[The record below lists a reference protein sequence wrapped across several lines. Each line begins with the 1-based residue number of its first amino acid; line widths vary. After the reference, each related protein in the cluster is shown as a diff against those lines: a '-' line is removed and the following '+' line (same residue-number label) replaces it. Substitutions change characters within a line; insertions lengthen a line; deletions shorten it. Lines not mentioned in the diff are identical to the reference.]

1 MIENRK
7 IKSSFRDPSGFLF
20 VNEGNLYRQINKS
33 YQNEFDKIIDSG
45 LYDELVEKELLIPHE
60 ESNVESS
67 QPEKCYKI
75 IKPKFIDFISYPYEW
90 SFSQLKDAAL
100 ITLEIQKIAL
110 KYGLTL
116 KDCSAYNVQFFN
128 GKPIFIDT
136 LSFEIYQEGQFWKGY
151 RQFCQHFLSPLALMS
166 HRDIR
171 LNQLLKI
178 YIDGIPLDLTAEL
191 LPMRTKSMFSL
202 FAHIHTHS
210 KKQKEYEG
218 KQIDVKKKKLSKN
231 SFVGVIESLH
241 SAIKKQNISLEK
253 TEWGN
258 YYSDTNYSEVA
269 MNDKKIIILNLIEKI
284 KPKNV
289 WDIGGNVGTF
299 SRISS
304 DKKISTVCFDID
316 PVAIEKNY
324 LECKE
329 KNEKYL
335 LPLLM
340 DLANPSPNIGWQNME
355 RDSFLTRGPVDLV
368 FALALIHHL
377 AISNNVPFELIS
389 EFFSKNCRNL
399 IIEFVPKIDSQVKR
413 LLSTREDIFLE
424 YDYEH
429 FEKEFEKFFTIVE
442 KKEIKDS
449 ERIIYYM
456 NNKKSID

>member
-1 MIENRK
+1 MPNHR

-20 VNEGNLYRQINKS
+20 TFEGSLYRQINKS
-33 YQNEFDKIIDSG
+33 YQNEFDKMIDSG
-45 LYDELVEKELLIPHE
+45 LYQKLVEKELLIPHE
-60 ESNVESS
+60 EVNVESS
-67 QPEKCYKI
+67 QPEKCYKT
-75 IKPKFIDFISYPYEW
+75 IKPKLIDFISYPYEW
-90 SFSQLKDAAL
+90 SFNQLKDAAL
-100 ITLEIQKIAL
+100 TTLEIQKIAMD
-110 KYGLTL
+110 YGLTL
-116 KDCSAYNVQFFN
+116 KDTSAYNVQFLN

-136 LSFEIYQEGQFWKGY
+136 LSFEIYQEGQFWKPY
-151 RQFCQHFLSPLALMS
+151 RQFCQHFLSPLALMN
-166 HRDIR
+166 HKDIR
-171 LNQLLKI
+171 LSQLLKI
-178 YIDGIPLDLTAEL
+178 YIDGIPLDLTSKL
-191 LPMRTKSMFSL
+191 LPAKTKTMFSL
-202 FAHIHTHS
+202 LTHIHAHS
-210 KKQKEYEG
+210 KKQKDYEG
-218 KQIDVKKKKLSKN
+218 KQVDVKKRKLSKN

-269 MNDKKIIILNLIEKI
+269 MNDKKTIILNLIEKI

-289 WDIGGNVGTF
+289 WDIGGNVGIF

-304 DKKISTVCFDID
+304 DKEIFTVCFDID

-335 LPLLM
+335 LPLLL
-340 DLANPSPNIGWQNME
+340 DLTNPSPDIGWQNME
-355 RDSFLTRGPVDLV
+355 RDSFLTRGPADLV

-389 EFFSKNCRNL
+389 EFFSRNCRNL
-399 IIEFVPKIDSQVKR
+399 IIEFVPKTDTQVKR
-413 LLSTREDIFLE
+413 LLSSREDIFSE

-429 FEKEFEKFFTIVE
+429 FEKEFEKLFIIIE

-456 NNKKSID
+456 QNKKPIN

>member
-1 MIENRK
+1 MPNHR

-20 VNEGNLYRQINKS
+20 TFEGSLYRQINKS
-33 YQNEFDKIIDSG
+33 YQNEFDKMIDSG
-45 LYDELVEKELLIPHE
+45 LYQKLVEKELLIPHE
-60 ESNVESS
+60 EVNVESS
-67 QPEKCYKI
+67 QPEKCYKT
-75 IKPKFIDFISYPYEW
+75 IKPKLIDFISYPYEW
-90 SFSQLKDAAL
+90 SFNQLKDAAL
-100 ITLEIQKIAL
+100 TTLEIQKIAMD
-110 KYGLTL
+110 YGLTL
-116 KDCSAYNVQFFN
+116 KDSSAYNVQFLN

-136 LSFEIYQEGQFWKGY
+136 LSFEIYQEGQFWKPY
-151 RQFCQHFLSPLALMS
+151 RQFCQHFLSPLALMN
-166 HRDIR
+166 HKDIR

-178 YIDGIPLDLTAEL
+178 YIDGIPLDLTSKL
-191 LPMRTKSMFSL
+191 LPAKTKTMFSL
-202 FAHIHTHS
+202 LAHIHTHS
-210 KKQKEYEG
+210 KKQKDYEG
-218 KQIDVKKKKLSKN
+218 KQVDVKKRKLSKN

-269 MNDKKIIILNLIEKI
+269 MNDKKTIILNLIEKI

-289 WDIGGNVGTF
+289 WDIGGNVGIF

-304 DKKISTVCFDID
+304 DKEIFTVCFDID

-335 LPLLM
+335 LPLLL
-340 DLANPSPNIGWQNME
+340 DLTNPSPDIGWQNME
-355 RDSFLTRGPVDLV
+355 RDSFLTRGPADLV

-389 EFFSKNCRNL
+389 EFFSRNCRNL
-399 IIEFVPKIDSQVKR
+399 IIEFVPKTDTQVKR
-413 LLSTREDIFLE
+413 LLSSREDIFSE

-429 FEKEFEKFFTIVE
+429 FEKEFEKLFIIIE

-456 NNKKSID
+456 QNKKPIN

>member
-1 MIENRK
+1 MPNHK

-20 VNEGNLYRQINKS
+20 TFEGSLYRQINKS
-33 YQNEFDKIIDSG
+33 YQNEFDKMIDSG
-45 LYDELVEKELLIPHE
+45 LYQKLVEKELLIPHE
-60 ESNVESS
+60 EVNVESS
-67 QPEKCYKI
+67 QPKKCYKT
-75 IKPKFIDFISYPYEW
+75 IKPKLIDFISYPYEW
-90 SFSQLKDAAL
+90 SFNQLKDAAL
-100 ITLEIQKIAL
+100 TTLEIQKISMD
-110 KYGLTL
+110 YGLTL
-116 KDCSAYNVQFFN
+116 KDCSAYNVQFLN

-136 LSFEIYQEGQFWKGY
+136 LSFEIYQEGQFWKPY
-151 RQFCQHFLSPLALMS
+151 RQFCQHFLSPLALMN
-166 HRDIR
+166 HKDIR
-171 LNQLLKI
+171 LSQLLKI
-178 YIDGIPLDLTAEL
+178 YIDGIPLDLTSKL
-191 LPMRTKSMFSL
+191 LPAKTKTMFSL
-202 FAHIHTHS
+202 LTHIHAHS
-210 KKQKEYEG
+210 KKQKDYEG
-218 KQIDVKKKKLSKN
+218 KQVDVKSRKLSKN

-269 MNDKKIIILNLIEKI
+269 MNDKKTMILNLVEKI

-289 WDIGGNVGTF
+289 WDIGGNVGIF

-304 DKKISTVCFDID
+304 DKEISTVCFDID

-340 DLANPSPNIGWQNME
+340 DLTNPSPDIGWQNME
-355 RDSFLTRGPVDLV
+355 RDSFLTRGPADLV

-389 EFFSKNCRNL
+389 EFFSRNCRNL
-399 IIEFVPKIDSQVKR
+399 IIEFVPKTDTQVKR
-413 LLSTREDIFLE
+413 LLSSREDIFSE

-429 FEKEFEKFFTIVE
+429 FEKEFEKLFIIIE

-456 NNKKSID
+456 QNKKPIN

>member
-1 MIENRK
+1 MPNHR

-20 VNEGNLYRQINKS
+20 TFEGSLYRQINKS
-33 YQNEFDKIIDSG
+33 YQNEFDKMIDSG
-45 LYDELVEKELLIPHE
+45 LYQKLVEKELLIPHE
-60 ESNVESS
+60 EVNVESS
-67 QPEKCYKI
+67 QPEKCYKT
-75 IKPKFIDFISYPYEW
+75 IKPKLIDFISYPYEW
-90 SFSQLKDAAL
+90 SFNQLKDAAL
-100 ITLEIQKIAL
+100 TTLEIQKIAMD
-110 KYGLTL
+110 YGLTL
-116 KDCSAYNVQFFN
+116 KDSSAYNVQFLN

-136 LSFEIYQEGQFWKGY
+136 LSFEIYQEGQFWKPY
-151 RQFCQHFLSPLALMS
+151 RQFCQHFLSPLALMN
-166 HRDIR
+166 HKDIR

-178 YIDGIPLDLTAEL
+178 YIDGIPLDLTSKL
-191 LPMRTKSMFSL
+191 LPAKTKTMFSL
-202 FAHIHTHS
+202 LAHIHTHS
-210 KKQKEYEG
+210 KKQKDYEG
-218 KQIDVKKKKLSKN
+218 KQVDVKKRKLSKN

-269 MNDKKIIILNLIEKI
+269 MNDKKTIILNLIEKI

-289 WDIGGNVGTF
+289 WDIGGNVGIF

-304 DKKISTVCFDID
+304 DKEIFTVCFDID

-335 LPLLM
+335 LPLLL
-340 DLANPSPNIGWQNME
+340 DLTNPSPDIGWQNME
-355 RDSFLTRGPVDLV
+355 RDSFLTRGPADLV

-389 EFFSKNCRNL
+389 EFFSRNCRNL

-413 LLSTREDIFLE
+413 LLSSREDIFSE

-429 FEKEFEKFFTIVE
+429 FEKEFEKLFIIIE

-456 NNKKSID
+456 QNKKPIN

>member
-1 MIENRK
+1 MPNHR

-20 VNEGNLYRQINKS
+20 TFEGSLYRQINKS
-33 YQNEFDKIIDSG
+33 YQNEFDKMIDSG
-45 LYDELVEKELLIPHE
+45 LYQKLVEKELLIPHE
-60 ESNVESS
+60 EVNVESS
-67 QPEKCYKI
+67 QPEKCYKT
-75 IKPKFIDFISYPYEW
+75 IKPKLIDFISYPYEW
-90 SFSQLKDAAL
+90 SFNQLKDAAL
-100 ITLEIQKIAL
+100 TTLEIQKIAMD
-110 KYGLTL
+110 YGLTL
-116 KDCSAYNVQFFN
+116 KDSSAYNVQFLN

-136 LSFEIYQEGQFWKGY
+136 LSFEIYQEGQFWKPY
-151 RQFCQHFLSPLALMS
+151 RQFCQHFLSPLALMN
-166 HRDIR
+166 HKDIR

-178 YIDGIPLDLTAEL
+178 YIDGIPLDLTSKL
-191 LPMRTKSMFSL
+191 LPAKTKTMFSL
-202 FAHIHTHS
+202 LAHIHTHS
-210 KKQKEYEG
+210 KKQKDYEG
-218 KQIDVKKKKLSKN
+218 KQVDVKKRKLSKN

-269 MNDKKIIILNLIEKI
+269 MNDKKTIILNLIEKI

-289 WDIGGNVGTF
+289 WDIGGNVGIF

-304 DKKISTVCFDID
+304 DKEIFTVCFDID

-335 LPLLM
+335 LPLLL
-340 DLANPSPNIGWQNME
+340 DLTNPSPDIGWQNME
-355 RDSFLTRGPVDLV
+355 RDSFLTRGPADLV

-389 EFFSKNCRNL
+389 EFFSRNCRNL
-399 IIEFVPKIDSQVKR
+399 IIEFVPKTDTQVKR
-413 LLSTREDIFLE
+413 FLSSREDIFSE

-429 FEKEFEKFFTIVE
+429 FEKEFEKLFIIIE

-456 NNKKSID
+456 QNKKPIN

>member
-1 MIENRK
+1 MPNHR

-20 VNEGNLYRQINKS
+20 TFEGSLYRQINKS
-33 YQNEFDKIIDSG
+33 YQNEFDKMIDSG
-45 LYDELVEKELLIPHE
+45 LYQKLVEKELLIPHE
-60 ESNVESS
+60 EVNVESS
-67 QPEKCYKI
+67 QPEKCYKT
-75 IKPKFIDFISYPYEW
+75 IKPKLIDFISYPYEW
-90 SFSQLKDAAL
+90 SFNQLKDAAL
-100 ITLEIQKIAL
+100 TTLEIQKIAMD
-110 KYGLTL
+110 YGLTL
-116 KDCSAYNVQFFN
+116 KDSSAYNVQFLN

-136 LSFEIYQEGQFWKGY
+136 LSFEIYQEGQFWKPY
-151 RQFCQHFLSPLALMS
+151 RQFCQHFLSPLALMN
-166 HRDIR
+166 HKDIR

-178 YIDGIPLDLTAEL
+178 YIDGIPLDLTSKL
-191 LPMRTKSMFSL
+191 LPGKTKTMFSL
-202 FAHIHTHS
+202 LAHIHTHS
-210 KKQKEYEG
+210 KKQKDYEG
-218 KQIDVKKKKLSKN
+218 KQVDVKKRKLSKN

-269 MNDKKIIILNLIEKI
+269 MNDKKTIILNLIEKI

-289 WDIGGNVGTF
+289 WDIGGNVGIF

-304 DKKISTVCFDID
+304 DKEIFTVCFDID

-335 LPLLM
+335 LPLLL
-340 DLANPSPNIGWQNME
+340 DLTNPSPDIGWQNME
-355 RDSFLTRGPVDLV
+355 RDSFLTRGPADLV

-389 EFFSKNCRNL
+389 EFFSRNCRNL
-399 IIEFVPKIDSQVKR
+399 IIEFVPKTDTQVKR
-413 LLSTREDIFLE
+413 LLSSREDIFSE

-429 FEKEFEKFFTIVE
+429 FEKEFEKLFIIIE

-456 NNKKSID
+456 QNKKPIN

>member
-1 MIENRK
+1 MPNHR

-20 VNEGNLYRQINKS
+20 TFEGSLYRQINKS
-33 YQNEFDKIIDSG
+33 YQNEFDKMIDSG
-45 LYDELVEKELLIPHE
+45 LYQKLVEKELLIPHE
-60 ESNVESS
+60 EVNVESS
-67 QPEKCYKI
+67 QPEKCYKT
-75 IKPKFIDFISYPYEW
+75 IKPKLIDFISYPYEW
-90 SFSQLKDAAL
+90 SFNQLKDAAL
-100 ITLEIQKIAL
+100 TTLEIQKIAMD
-110 KYGLTL
+110 YGLTL
-116 KDCSAYNVQFFN
+116 KDSSAYNVQFLN

-136 LSFEIYQEGQFWKGY
+136 LSFEIYQEGQFWKPY
-151 RQFCQHFLSPLALMS
+151 RQFCQHFLSPLALMN
-166 HRDIR
+166 HKDIR

-178 YIDGIPLDLTAEL
+178 YIDGIPLDLTSKL
-191 LPMRTKSMFSL
+191 LPAKTKTMFSL
-202 FAHIHTHS
+202 LAHIHTHS
-210 KKQKEYEG
+210 KKQKDYEG
-218 KQIDVKKKKLSKN
+218 KQVDVKKRKLSKN

-269 MNDKKIIILNLIEKI
+269 MNDKKTIILNLIEKI

-289 WDIGGNVGTF
+289 WDIGGNVGIF

-304 DKKISTVCFDID
+304 DKEIFTVCFDID

-335 LPLLM
+335 LPLLL
-340 DLANPSPNIGWQNME
+340 DLTNPSPDIGWQNME
-355 RDSFLTRGPVDLV
+355 RDSFLTRGPADLV

-389 EFFSKNCRNL
+389 EFFSRNCRNL
-399 IIEFVPKIDSQVKR
+399 IIEFVPKTDTQVKR
-413 LLSTREDIFLE
+413 LLSSREDIFSE

-429 FEKEFEKFFTIVE
+429 FEKEFERLFIIIE

-456 NNKKSID
+456 QNKKMIN

>member
-1 MIENRK
+1 MPNHR

-20 VNEGNLYRQINKS
+20 TFEGSLYRQINKS
-33 YQNEFDKIIDSG
+33 YQNEFDKMIDSG
-45 LYDELVEKELLIPHE
+45 LYQKLVEKELLIPHE
-60 ESNVESS
+60 EVNVESS
-67 QPEKCYKI
+67 QPEKCYKT
-75 IKPKFIDFISYPYEW
+75 IKPKLIDFISYPYEW
-90 SFSQLKDAAL
+90 SFNQLKDAAL
-100 ITLEIQKIAL
+100 TTLEIQKIAMD
-110 KYGLTL
+110 YGLTL
-116 KDCSAYNVQFFN
+116 KDSSAYNVQFLN

-136 LSFEIYQEGQFWKGY
+136 LSFEIYQEGQFWKPY
-151 RQFCQHFLSPLALMS
+151 RQFCQHFLSPLALMN
-166 HRDIR
+166 HKDIR

-178 YIDGIPLDLTAEL
+178 YIDGIPLDLTSKL
-191 LPMRTKSMFSL
+191 LPAKTKTMFSL
-202 FAHIHTHS
+202 LAHIHTHS
-210 KKQKEYEG
+210 KKQKDYEG
-218 KQIDVKKKKLSKN
+218 KQVDVKKRKLSKN

-269 MNDKKIIILNLIEKI
+269 MNDKKAIILNLIEKI

-289 WDIGGNVGTF
+289 WDIGGNVGIF

-304 DKKISTVCFDID
+304 DKEIFTVCFDID

-335 LPLLM
+335 LPLLL
-340 DLANPSPNIGWQNME
+340 DLTNPSPDIGWQNME
-355 RDSFLTRGPVDLV
+355 RDSFLTRGPADLV

-389 EFFSKNCRNL
+389 EFFSRNCRNL
-399 IIEFVPKIDSQVKR
+399 IIEFVPKTDTQVKR
-413 LLSTREDIFLE
+413 LLSSREDIFSE

-429 FEKEFEKFFTIVE
+429 FEKEFEKLFIIIE

-456 NNKKSID
+456 QNKKPIN

>member
-1 MIENRK
+1 MPNHK

-20 VNEGNLYRQINKS
+20 TFEGSLYRQINKS
-33 YQNEFDKIIDSG
+33 YQNEFDKMIDSG
-45 LYDELVEKELLIPHE
+45 LYQKLVEKELLIPHE
-60 ESNVESS
+60 EVNVESS
-67 QPEKCYKI
+67 QPEKCYKT
-75 IKPKFIDFISYPYEW
+75 IKPKLIDFISYPYEW

-100 ITLEIQKIAL
+100 TTLEIQKIAMD
-110 KYGLTL
+110 YGLTL
-116 KDCSAYNVQFFN
+116 KDSSAYNIQFVN

-136 LSFEIYQEGQFWKGY
+136 LSFEIYQEGQFWNPY
-151 RQFCQHFLSPLALMS
+151 RQFCQHFLAPLALMN

-178 YIDGIPLDLTAEL
+178 YIDGIPLDLTSKL
-191 LPMRTKSMFSL
+191 LPGKTKTMFSL
-202 FAHIHTHS
+202 LAHIHTHS
-210 KKQKEYEG
+210 KKQKDYEG
-218 KQIDVKKKKLSKN
+218 KQEDIKKRKLSKN

-258 YYSDTNYSEVA
+258 YYSDTNYSDVA
-269 MNDKKIIILNLIEKI
+269 MNDKKTIIMNLIEKI

-289 WDIGGNVGTF
+289 WDIGGNVGIF

-304 DKKISTVCFDID
+304 DKEIFTVCFDID

-340 DLANPSPNIGWQNME
+340 DLTNPSPDIGWQNME
-355 RDSFLTRGPVDLV
+355 RDSFLTRGPADLV

-389 EFFSKNCRNL
+389 EFFSRNCRNL
-399 IIEFVPKIDSQVKR
+399 IIEFVPKTDTQVKR
-413 LLSTREDIFLE
+413 LLSTREDVFLD

-429 FEKEFEKFFTIVE
+429 FEKEFEKMFIIIE
-442 KKEIKDS
+442 KKEVKDS
-449 ERIIYYM
+449 ERVIYYM
-456 NNKKSID
+456 RNKKLIN

>member
-1 MIENRK
+1 MPNHR

-20 VNEGNLYRQINKS
+20 TFEGNLYRQINKS
-33 YQNEFDKIIDSG
+33 YQNEFDKMIDSG
-45 LYDELVEKELLIPHE
+45 LYQKLVEKELLIPHE
-60 ESNVESS
+60 EVNIESS
-67 QPEKCYKI
+67 QPEKCYKT
-75 IKPKFIDFISYPYEW
+75 IKPKLIDFISYPYEW

-100 ITLEIQKIAL
+100 TTLEIQKIAMD
-110 KYGLTL
+110 YGVTL
-116 KDCSAYNVQFFN
+116 KDSSAYNIQFVN

-136 LSFEIYQEGQFWKGY
+136 LSFEIYQEGQFWNPYK
-151 RQFCQHFLSPLALMS
+151 QFCQHFLAPLALMN

-178 YIDGIPLDLTAEL
+178 YIDGIPLDLTSKL
-191 LPMRTKSMFSL
+191 LPGKTKTMFSL
-202 FAHIHTHS
+202 LAHIHTHS
-210 KKQKEYEG
+210 KKQKDYEV
-218 KQIDVKKKKLSKN
+218 KQEDVKKRILSKN
-231 SFVGVIESLH
+231 SFIGVIESLH

-269 MNDKKIIILNLIEKI
+269 MNDKKAIILNLIEKI

-289 WDIGGNVGTF
+289 WDIGGNVGIF

-304 DKKISTVCFDID
+304 DKEISTICFDID

-329 KNEKYL
+329 KKEKNL

-340 DLANPSPNIGWQNME
+340 DLTNPSPDIGWQNME
-355 RDSFLTRGPVDLV
+355 RDSFLTRGPADLV

-389 EFFSKNCRNL
+389 EFFSRNCRNL
-399 IIEFVPKIDSQVKR
+399 VIEFVPKTDTQVKR
-413 LLSTREDIFLE
+413 LLSTREDIFLD
-424 YDYEH
+424 YDNEH
-429 FEKEFEKFFTIVE
+429 FEKEFEKLFIIIE
-442 KKEIKDS
+442 KKEIKES
-449 ERIIYYM
+449 RRIVYYM
-456 NNKKSID
+456 QNKKLIN

>member
-1 MIENRK
+1 MPNHR

-20 VNEGNLYRQINKS
+20 TFEGSLYRQINKS
-33 YQNEFDKIIDSG
+33 YQNEFDKMIDSG
-45 LYDELVEKELLIPHE
+45 LYQKLVEKELLIPHE
-60 ESNVESS
+60 EVNVESS
-67 QPEKCYKI
+67 QPKKCYKT
-75 IKPKFIDFISYPYEW
+75 IKPKLIDFISYPYEW
-90 SFSQLKDAAL
+90 SFNQLKDAAL
-100 ITLEIQKIAL
+100 TTLEIQKIAMD
-110 KYGLTL
+110 YGLTL
-116 KDCSAYNVQFFN
+116 KDSSAYNVQFLN

-136 LSFEIYQEGQFWKGY
+136 LSFEIYQEGQFWKPY
-151 RQFCQHFLSPLALMS
+151 RQFCQHFLSPLALMN
-166 HRDIR
+166 HKDIR

-178 YIDGIPLDLTAEL
+178 YIDGIPLDLTSKL
-191 LPMRTKSMFSL
+191 LPAKTKTMFSL
-202 FAHIHTHS
+202 LAHIHTHS
-210 KKQKEYEG
+210 KKQKDYEG
-218 KQIDVKKKKLSKN
+218 KQVDVKKRKLSKN

-269 MNDKKIIILNLIEKI
+269 MNDKKTIILNLIEKI

-289 WDIGGNVGTF
+289 WDIGGNVGIF

-304 DKKISTVCFDID
+304 DKEIFTVCFDID

-335 LPLLM
+335 LPLLL
-340 DLANPSPNIGWQNME
+340 DLTNPSPDIGWQNME
-355 RDSFLTRGPVDLV
+355 RDSFLTRGPADLV

-389 EFFSKNCRNL
+389 EFFSRNCRNL
-399 IIEFVPKIDSQVKR
+399 IIEFVPKTDTQVKR
-413 LLSTREDIFLE
+413 LLSSREDIFSE

-429 FEKEFEKFFTIVE
+429 FEKEFEKLFIIIE

-456 NNKKSID
+456 QNKKPIN

>member
-1 MIENRK
+1 MPNHR

-20 VNEGNLYRQINKS
+20 TFEGSLYRQINKS
-33 YQNEFDKIIDSG
+33 YQNEFDKMVDSG
-45 LYDELVEKELLIPHE
+45 LYQKLVEKELLIPHE
-60 ESNVESS
+60 EVNVESS
-67 QPEKCYKI
+67 QPEKCYKT
-75 IKPKFIDFISYPYEW
+75 IKPKLIDFISYPYEW
-90 SFSQLKDAAL
+90 SFNQLKDAAL
-100 ITLEIQKIAL
+100 TTLEIQKIAMD
-110 KYGLTL
+110 YGLTL
-116 KDCSAYNVQFFN
+116 KDSSAYNVQFLN

-136 LSFEIYQEGQFWKGY
+136 LSFEIYQEGQFWKPY
-151 RQFCQHFLSPLALMS
+151 RQFCQHFLSPLALMN
-166 HRDIR
+166 HKDIR

-178 YIDGIPLDLTAEL
+178 YIDGIPLDLTSKL
-191 LPMRTKSMFSL
+191 LPAKTKTMFSL
-202 FAHIHTHS
+202 LAHIHTHS
-210 KKQKEYEG
+210 KKQKDYEG
-218 KQIDVKKKKLSKN
+218 KQVDVKKRKLSKN

-269 MNDKKIIILNLIEKI
+269 MNDKKTIILNLIEKI

-289 WDIGGNVGTF
+289 WDIGGNVGIF

-304 DKKISTVCFDID
+304 DKEIFTVCFDID

-335 LPLLM
+335 LPLLL
-340 DLANPSPNIGWQNME
+340 DLTNPSPDIGWQNME
-355 RDSFLTRGPVDLV
+355 RDSFLTRGPADLV

-389 EFFSKNCRNL
+389 EFFSRNCRNL
-399 IIEFVPKIDSQVKR
+399 IIEFVPKTDTQVKR
-413 LLSTREDIFLE
+413 LLSSREDIFSE

-429 FEKEFEKFFTIVE
+429 FEKEFEKLFIIIE

-456 NNKKSID
+456 QNKKPIN

>member
-1 MIENRK
+1 MPNHR

-20 VNEGNLYRQINKS
+20 TFEGSLYRQINKS
-33 YQNEFDKIIDSG
+33 YQNEFDKMIDSG
-45 LYDELVEKELLIPHE
+45 LYQKLVEKELLIPHE
-60 ESNVESS
+60 EVNVESS
-67 QPEKCYKI
+67 QPEKCYKT
-75 IKPKFIDFISYPYEW
+75 IKPKLIDFISYPYEW
-90 SFSQLKDAAL
+90 SFNQLKDAAL
-100 ITLEIQKIAL
+100 TTLEIQKIAMD
-110 KYGLTL
+110 YGLTL
-116 KDCSAYNVQFFN
+116 KDSSAYNVQFLN

-136 LSFEIYQEGQFWKGY
+136 LSFEIYQEGQFWKPY
-151 RQFCQHFLSPLALMS
+151 RQFCQHFLSPLALMN
-166 HRDIR
+166 HKDIR

-178 YIDGIPLDLTAEL
+178 YIDGIPLDLTSKL
-191 LPMRTKSMFSL
+191 LPAKTKTMFSL
-202 FAHIHTHS
+202 LAHIHTHS
-210 KKQKEYEG
+210 KKQKDYEG
-218 KQIDVKKKKLSKN
+218 KQVDVKKRKLSKN

-269 MNDKKIIILNLIEKI
+269 MNDKKTIILNLIEKI

-289 WDIGGNVGTF
+289 WDIGGNVGIF

-304 DKKISTVCFDID
+304 DKEIFTVCFDID

-335 LPLLM
+335 LPLLL
-340 DLANPSPNIGWQNME
+340 DLTNPSPDIGWQNME
-355 RDSFLTRGPVDLV
+355 RDSFLTRGPADLV

-389 EFFSKNCRNL
+389 EFFSRNCRDL
-399 IIEFVPKIDSQVKR
+399 IIEFVPKTDTQVKR
-413 LLSTREDIFLE
+413 LLSSREDIFSE

-429 FEKEFEKFFTIVE
+429 FEKEFEKLFIIIE

-456 NNKKSID
+456 QNKKPIN

>member
-1 MIENRK
+1 MPNHR

-20 VNEGNLYRQINKS
+20 TFEGSLYRQINKS
-33 YQNEFDKIIDSG
+33 YQNEFDKMIDSG
-45 LYDELVEKELLIPHE
+45 LYQKLVEKELLIPHE
-60 ESNVESS
+60 EVNVESS
-67 QPEKCYKI
+67 QPEKCYKT
-75 IKPKFIDFISYPYEW
+75 IKPKLIDFISYPYEW
-90 SFSQLKDAAL
+90 SFNQLKDAAL
-100 ITLEIQKIAL
+100 TTLEIQKIAMD
-110 KYGLTL
+110 YGLTL
-116 KDCSAYNVQFFN
+116 KDCSAYNVQFLN

-136 LSFEIYQEGQFWKGY
+136 LSFEIYQEGQFWKPY
-151 RQFCQHFLSPLALMS
+151 RQFCQHFLSPLALMN
-166 HRDIR
+166 HKDIR

-178 YIDGIPLDLTAEL
+178 YIDGIPLDLTSKL
-191 LPMRTKSMFSL
+191 LPGKTKTMFSL
-202 FAHIHTHS
+202 LTHIHAHS
-210 KKQKEYEG
+210 KKQKDYEG
-218 KQIDVKKKKLSKN
+218 KQVDVKKRKLSKN

-269 MNDKKIIILNLIEKI
+269 MNDKKTIILNLIEKI

-289 WDIGGNVGTF
+289 WDIGGNVGIF

-304 DKKISTVCFDID
+304 DKEIFTVCFDID

-335 LPLLM
+335 LPLLL
-340 DLANPSPNIGWQNME
+340 DLTNPSPDIGWQNME
-355 RDSFLTRGPVDLV
+355 RDSFLTRGPADLV

-389 EFFSKNCRNL
+389 EFFSRNCRNL
-399 IIEFVPKIDSQVKR
+399 IIEFVPKTDTQVKR
-413 LLSTREDIFLE
+413 LLSSREDIFSE

-429 FEKEFEKFFTIVE
+429 FEKEFEKLFIIIE

-456 NNKKSID
+456 QNKKPIN

>member
-1 MIENRK
+1 MPNHR

-20 VNEGNLYRQINKS
+20 TFEGSLYRQINKS
-33 YQNEFDKIIDSG
+33 YQNEFDKMIDSG
-45 LYDELVEKELLIPHE
+45 LYQKLVEKELLIPHE
-60 ESNVESS
+60 EVNVESS
-67 QPEKCYKI
+67 QPEKCYKT
-75 IKPKFIDFISYPYEW
+75 IKPKLIDFISYPYEW
-90 SFSQLKDAAL
+90 SFNQLKDAAL
-100 ITLEIQKIAL
+100 TTLEIQKIAMD
-110 KYGLTL
+110 YGLTL
-116 KDCSAYNVQFFN
+116 KDSSAYNVQFLN

-136 LSFEIYQEGQFWKGY
+136 LSFEIYQEGQFWKPY
-151 RQFCQHFLSPLALMS
+151 RQFCQHFLSPLALMN
-166 HRDIR
+166 HKDIR

-178 YIDGIPLDLTAEL
+178 YIDGIPLDLTSKL
-191 LPMRTKSMFSL
+191 LPAKTKTMFSL
-202 FAHIHTHS
+202 LAHIHTHS
-210 KKQKEYEG
+210 KKQKDYEG
-218 KQIDVKKKKLSKN
+218 KQVDVKKRKLSKN

-269 MNDKKIIILNLIEKI
+269 MNDKKTIILNLIEKI

-289 WDIGGNVGTF
+289 WDIGGNVGIF

-304 DKKISTVCFDID
+304 DKEISTVCFDID

-335 LPLLM
+335 LPLLL
-340 DLANPSPNIGWQNME
+340 DLTNPSPDIGWQNME
-355 RDSFLTRGPVDLV
+355 RDSFLTRGPADLV

-389 EFFSKNCRNL
+389 EFFSRNCRNL
-399 IIEFVPKIDSQVKR
+399 IIEFVPKTDTQVKR
-413 LLSTREDIFLE
+413 LLSSREDIFSE

-429 FEKEFEKFFTIVE
+429 FEKEFEKLFIIIE

-456 NNKKSID
+456 QNKKPIN

>member
-1 MIENRK
+1 MPNHR

-20 VNEGNLYRQINKS
+20 TFEGSLYRQINKS
-33 YQNEFDKIIDSG
+33 YQNEFDKMIDSG
-45 LYDELVEKELLIPHE
+45 LYQKLVEKELLIPHE
-60 ESNVESS
+60 EVNVESS
-67 QPEKCYKI
+67 QPEKCYKT
-75 IKPKFIDFISYPYEW
+75 IKPKLIDFISYPYEW
-90 SFSQLKDAAL
+90 SFNQLKDAAL
-100 ITLEIQKIAL
+100 TTLEIQKIAMD
-110 KYGLTL
+110 YGLTL
-116 KDCSAYNVQFFN
+116 KDSSAYNVQFLN

-136 LSFEIYQEGQFWKGY
+136 LSFEIYQEGQFWKPY
-151 RQFCQHFLSPLALMS
+151 RQFCQHFLSPLALMN
-166 HRDIR
+166 HKDIR

-178 YIDGIPLDLTAEL
+178 YIDGIPLDLTSKL
-191 LPMRTKSMFSL
+191 LPAKTKTMFSL
-202 FAHIHTHS
+202 LAHIHTHS
-210 KKQKEYEG
+210 KKQKDYEG
-218 KQIDVKKKKLSKN
+218 KQVDVKKRKLSKN

-269 MNDKKIIILNLIEKI
+269 MNDKKTIILNLIEKI

-289 WDIGGNVGTF
+289 WDIGGNVGIF

-304 DKKISTVCFDID
+304 DKEIFTVCFDID

-335 LPLLM
+335 LPLLL
-340 DLANPSPNIGWQNME
+340 DLTNPSPDIGWQNME
-355 RDSFLTRGPVDLV
+355 RDSFLTRGPADLV

-389 EFFSKNCRNL
+389 EFFSRNCRNL
-399 IIEFVPKIDSQVKR
+399 IIEFVPKTDTQVKR
-413 LLSTREDIFLE
+413 LLSSREDIFSE

-429 FEKEFEKFFTIVE
+429 FEKEFEKLFIIIE

-456 NNKKSID
+456 QNKKMIN

>member
-1 MIENRK
+1 MPNHR

-20 VNEGNLYRQINKS
+20 TFEGNLYRQINKS
-33 YQNEFDKIIDSG
+33 YQNEFDKMIDSG
-45 LYDELVEKELLIPHE
+45 LYQKLVEKELLIPHE
-60 ESNVESS
+60 EVNIESS
-67 QPEKCYKI
+67 QPEKCYKT
-75 IKPKFIDFISYPYEW
+75 IKPKLIDFISYPYEW

-100 ITLEIQKIAL
+100 TTLEIQKIAMD
-110 KYGLTL
+110 YGVTL
-116 KDCSAYNVQFFN
+116 KDSSAYNIQFVN

-136 LSFEIYQEGQFWKGY
+136 LSFEIYQEGQFWNPY
-151 RQFCQHFLSPLALMS
+151 RQFCQHFLAPLALMN

-178 YIDGIPLDLTAEL
+178 YIDGIPLDLTSKL
-191 LPMRTKSMFSL
+191 LPGKTKTMFSL
-202 FAHIHTHS
+202 LAHIHTHS
-210 KKQKEYEG
+210 KKQKDYEV
-218 KQIDVKKKKLSKN
+218 KQEDVKKRILSKN
-231 SFVGVIESLH
+231 SFIGVIESLH

-269 MNDKKIIILNLIEKI
+269 MNDKKAIILNLIEKI

-289 WDIGGNVGTF
+289 WDIGGNVGIF

-304 DKKISTVCFDID
+304 DKEISTICFDID

-329 KNEKYL
+329 KKEKNL

-340 DLANPSPNIGWQNME
+340 DLTNPSPDIGWQNME
-355 RDSFLTRGPVDLV
+355 RDSFLTRGPADLV

-389 EFFSKNCRNL
+389 EFFSRNCRNL
-399 IIEFVPKIDSQVKR
+399 VIEFVPKTDTQVKR
-413 LLSTREDIFLE
+413 LLSTREDIFLD
-424 YDYEH
+424 YDNEH
-429 FEKEFEKFFTIVE
+429 FEKEFEKLFIIIE
-442 KKEIKDS
+442 KKEIKES
-449 ERIIYYM
+449 RRIVYYM
-456 NNKKSID
+456 QNKKLIN

>member
-1 MIENRK
+1 MQNHRV
-7 IKSSFRDPSGFLF
+7 KSSFRDPSGFLF
-20 VNEGNLYRQINKS
+20 TFEGSLYRQINKS
-33 YQNEFDKIIDSG
+33 YQKEFDKIIDGG
-45 LYDELVEKELLIPHE
+45 LYQKLVEKELLIPHDE
-60 ESNVESS
+60 VDIKSP
-67 QPEKCYKI
+67 QPEKLYKI

-100 ITLEIQKIAL
+100 ITLEIQKIAME
-110 KYGLTL
+110 YGLTL
-116 KDCSAYNVQFFN
+116 KDSSAYNIQFLN

-136 LSFEIYQEGQFWKGY
+136 LSFEIYQEDQFWKPY

-166 HRDIR
+166 HRDVR

-178 YIDGIPLDLTAEL
+178 YIDGIPLDLTSKL
-191 LPMRTKSMFSL
+191 LPVRTKSMFSL
-202 FAHIHTHS
+202 LAHIHTHS
-210 KKQKEYEG
+210 KKQKDYET
-218 KQIDVKKKKLSKN
+218 KQIDVKSKKLSKN
-231 SFVGVIESLH
+231 SFIGIIESLF
-241 SAIKKQNISLEK
+241 SAIKKQNWNLEK

-258 YYSDTNYSEVA
+258 YYLDTNYSEIA
-269 MNDKKIIILNLIEKI
+269 MNDKKTIIINLIEKI

-289 WDIGGNVGTF
+289 WDVGGNIGTF

-316 PVAIEKNY
+316 PVAVEKNY

-340 DLANPSPNIGWQNME
+340 DFTNPSPDIGWQNME
-355 RDSFLTRGPVDLV
+355 RDSLLTRGPTDLV

-399 IIEFVPKIDSQVKR
+399 IIEFIPKTDSQVKR
-413 LLSTREDIFLE
+413 LLSTREDVFPE
-424 YDYEH
+424 YDNEH
-429 FEKEFEKFFTIVE
+429 FENEFEKFFTIIE
-442 KKEIKDS
+442 KKEIHDS
-449 ERIIYYM
+449 DRLIYYM
-456 NNKKSID
+456 SNKKSIN

>member
-1 MIENRK
+1 MPNHR

-20 VNEGNLYRQINKS
+20 TFEGSLYRQINKS
-33 YQNEFDKIIDSG
+33 YQNEFDKMIDSG
-45 LYDELVEKELLIPHE
+45 LYQKLVEKELLIPHE
-60 ESNVESS
+60 EVNVESS
-67 QPEKCYKI
+67 QPEKCYKT
-75 IKPKFIDFISYPYEW
+75 IKPKLIDFISYPYEW
-90 SFSQLKDAAL
+90 SFNQLKDAAL
-100 ITLEIQKIAL
+100 TTLEIQKIAMD
-110 KYGLTL
+110 YGLTL
-116 KDCSAYNVQFFN
+116 KDSSAYNVQFLN

-136 LSFEIYQEGQFWKGY
+136 LSFEIYQEGQFWKPY
-151 RQFCQHFLSPLALMS
+151 RQFCQHFLSPLALMN
-166 HRDIR
+166 HKDIR

-178 YIDGIPLDLTAEL
+178 YIDGIPLDLTSKL
-191 LPMRTKSMFSL
+191 LPAKTKTMFSL
-202 FAHIHTHS
+202 LAHIHTHS
-210 KKQKEYEG
+210 KKQKDYEG
-218 KQIDVKKKKLSKN
+218 KQVDVKKRKLSKN

-269 MNDKKIIILNLIEKI
+269 MNDKKTMILNLVEKI

-289 WDIGGNVGTF
+289 WDIGGNVGIF

-304 DKKISTVCFDID
+304 DKEIFTVCFDID

-335 LPLLM
+335 LPLLL
-340 DLANPSPNIGWQNME
+340 DLTNPSPDIGWQNME
-355 RDSFLTRGPVDLV
+355 RDSFLTRGPADLV

-389 EFFSKNCRNL
+389 EFFSRNCRNL
-399 IIEFVPKIDSQVKR
+399 IIEFVPKTDTQVKR
-413 LLSTREDIFLE
+413 LLSSREDIFSE

-429 FEKEFEKFFTIVE
+429 FEKEFEKLFIIIE

-456 NNKKSID
+456 QNKKPIN

>member
-1 MIENRK
+1 MPNHR

-20 VNEGNLYRQINKS
+20 TFEGSLYRQINKS
-33 YQNEFDKIIDSG
+33 YQNEFDKMIDSG
-45 LYDELVEKELLIPHE
+45 LYQKLVEKELLIPHE
-60 ESNVESS
+60 EVNVESS
-67 QPEKCYKI
+67 QPEKCYKT
-75 IKPKFIDFISYPYEW
+75 IKPKLIDFISYPYEW
-90 SFSQLKDAAL
+90 SFNQLKDAAL
-100 ITLEIQKIAL
+100 TTLEIQKIAMD
-110 KYGLTL
+110 YGLTL
-116 KDCSAYNVQFFN
+116 KDSSAYNVQFLN

-136 LSFEIYQEGQFWKGY
+136 LSFEIYQEGQFWKPY
-151 RQFCQHFLSPLALMS
+151 RQFCQHFLSPLALMN
-166 HRDIR
+166 HKDIR

-178 YIDGIPLDLTAEL
+178 YIDGIPLDLTSKL
-191 LPMRTKSMFSL
+191 LPAKTKTMFSL
-202 FAHIHTHS
+202 LAHIHTHS
-210 KKQKEYEG
+210 KKQKDYEG
-218 KQIDVKKKKLSKN
+218 KQVDVKKRKLSKN

-269 MNDKKIIILNLIEKI
+269 MNDKKTIILNLIEKI

-289 WDIGGNVGTF
+289 WDIGGNVGIF

-304 DKKISTVCFDID
+304 DKEIFTVCFDID

-335 LPLLM
+335 LPLLL
-340 DLANPSPNIGWQNME
+340 DLTNPSPDIGWQNME
-355 RDSFLTRGPVDLV
+355 RDSFLTRGPADLV

-389 EFFSKNCRNL
+389 EFFSKNCKNL
-399 IIEFVPKIDSQVKR
+399 IIEFVPKTDTQVKR
-413 LLSTREDIFLE
+413 LLSSREDIFSE

-429 FEKEFEKFFTIVE
+429 FEKEFEKLFIIIE

-456 NNKKSID
+456 QNKKPIN